1 MMYQFLGAAG
11 GATSS
16 AGGSIYSAAA
26 STVSCTSFCPVE
38 SSACSPASATRSSSG
53 CSSKSCSSAISRL
66 FCEVLQDPLDA
77 ARQQRI
83 DHREIG
89 GEGEHAE
96 NHDRRGAL
104 HLFAVRP
111 GHAAHLQLQIVEII
125 PRVPNPNFDVG
136 SSHKVFLSHALPT
149 GCGCLAGAEGFEP
162 PLAVLET
169 AGLPLNLRPCVAPP
183 RSGRHS
189 YSTRFPCEPGAS
201 GNAGRTSSFPG
212 VRWWSSC
219 SW

>member
-1 MMYQFLGAAG
+1 MIYQFLGDAA

-38 SSACSPASATRSSSG
+38 ASACPPASAVPSSPG

-83 DHREIG
+83 DHREIC

-96 NHDRRGAL
+96 DHDSRGAL

-125 PRVPNPNFDVG
+125 PRVPNPNFDVD
-136 SSHKVFLSHALPT
+136 SSHKVFLSHVLPT
-149 GCGCLAGAEGFEP
+149 GYGCLAGAEGFEP
-162 PLAVLET
+162 PLAGLE
-169 AGLPLNLRPCVAPP
+169 NRK
-183 RSGRHS
+183 
-189 YSTRFPCEPGAS
+189 STRL
-201 GNAGRTSSFPG
+201 
-212 VRWWSSC
+212 
-219 SW
+219 